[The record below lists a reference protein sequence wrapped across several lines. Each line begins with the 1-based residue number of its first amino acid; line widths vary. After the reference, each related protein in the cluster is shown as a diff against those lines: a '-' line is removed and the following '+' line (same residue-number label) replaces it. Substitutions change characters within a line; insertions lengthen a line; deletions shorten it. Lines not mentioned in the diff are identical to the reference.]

1 MGDQIRGRAAGWYMW
16 GQAELWGSYWSRGSR
31 FGCSCLSERSCC
43 ALLVVADWDVALV
56 PALPLAMTRR
66 ISHFQVVFYWL
77 SYEWEYDLKC
87 HLDYFRV
94 TI

>member
-1 MGDQIRGRAAGWYMW
+1 MGTSRVV
-16 GQAELWGSYWSRGSR
+16 GQ
-31 FGCSCLSERSCC
+31 
-43 ALLVVADWDVALV
+43 LLVAGLSLWLLLPLRDILLCLVGCVALV
-56 PALPLAMTRR
+56 PALPLAMTRH
-66 ISHFQVVFYWL
+66 ISHFQVFFYWL